1 MVSVLFDERVE
12 IPLGIAS
19 LADFRQWAISDSFP
33 DHGRIDYVTGRI
45 EVDMSPEDFFTHG
58 TLKSQVSSRI
68 EQRVN
73 ELDLGHTLI
82 AETRVS
88 SIVGDL
94 SAEPDV
100 VVISHTAIDAGRVRL
115 VPKASG
121 IDGRFVEVEGGPDLV
136 VEIVSDSSVEKDS
149 ERLPVSYYKAGVL
162 EYWLLDAREK
172 ELFFQIYRRGA
183 ASFEPT
189 PPDQQGGQHSIV
201 LHSSCILHRNR
212 HARGHWIYRL
222 ELG

>member
-82 AETRVS
+82 ADTRVS

-121 IDGRFVEVEGGPDLV
+121 MDGRFVEVEGGPDLV

-162 EYWLLDAREK
+162 EYWLLDARDE
-172 ELFFQIYRRGA
+172 ELFFVIYRRGPT
-183 ASFEPT
+183 SFEPT
-189 PPDQQGGQHSIV
+189 PSNERGGQHSNV
-201 LHSSCILHRNR
+201 LQCSCTLERSRHR
-212 HARGHWIYRL
+212 RGHWVYHL
-222 ELG
+222 QL